1 MNNQL
6 ALNTGF
12 AQEKMYAAL
21 AKRPPVPQGPAENN
35 QAIKQNVEQEQSL
48 KWVKAEG
55 SEGSD
60 ADFNLTFASTSE
72 LRSSTVLTP
81 QAVKSTSQVFDLK
94 QGLQEKFVELLEQT
108 YANSF
113 HYNRL
118 VAKVAEWTMG
128 NIMGRLALMGM
139 STKELAKIKR
149 RIRKKMIEQNATA
162 LRQVMYDETMLEI
175 VG

>member
-1 MNNQL
+1 MSNQL

-12 AQEKMYAAL
+12 AQEKMYAL
-21 AKRPPVPQGPAENN
+21 AKRPLAPQGQQVENN
-35 QAIKQNVEQEQSL
+35 QTIKQNVEREGNL
-48 KWVKAEG
+48 KWVTAEG
-55 SEGSD
+55 SGESET
-60 ADFNLTFASTSE
+60 LTFAPTSE

-81 QAVKSTSQVFDLK
+81 QAVKSASQVFDLK
-94 QGLQEKFVELLEQT
+94 QGLQEKFIELLEQT

-162 LRQVMYDETMLEI
+162 LQQVMYDETMLEI